1 MKLGGVY
8 LSLLL
13 TRKGL
18 RFKLFEEKFYE
29 LTQMKALPMV
39 QKALY
44 LSLHIENK
52 GVRFFQLN
60 SYTKFKPWIY

>member
-44 LSLHIENK
+44 LSLHNENK

>member
-13 TRKGL
+13 MRKGL
-18 RFKLFEEKFYE
+18 HFKLFEEKFYE

-44 LSLHIENK
+44 LSLHNENK